1 MSTPARRIE
10 HGPVHLRRL
19 ESELLDLAPGERE
32 YLALLL
38 LDSLG
43 LVRENAAVAA
53 EAHERWL
60 AHQRGDMGSLSE
72 EDSIEDLE
80 GRLQGVDVEQAWAA
94 EAHNRWEAYLH
105 GEEEMIPFEEVMAE
119 IRGRPGR

>member
-1 MSTPARRIE
+1 VSTPARRIE
-10 HGPVHLRRL
+10 HGQVHLRRL

-43 LVRENAAVAA
+43 LVRENAAA

-60 AHQRGDMGSLSE
+60 AHQRGEMGALSE
-72 EDSIEDLE
+72 EDSIADLE
-80 GRLQGVDVEQAWAA
+80 GRLQRVDVEQAWAA
-94 EAHNRWEAYLH
+94 EAHDRWEAYLR